1 MSIETEKAPIWYWI
15 VSSLALLW
23 NLAGVYAFIQSIIL
37 QNFASE
43 MEQEL
48 WSATP
53 TWAVIAFGAAVF
65 GGALGC
71 IALLIKNGWAASF
84 FMVSLAGIIVQN
96 IHSYFVSNSWEVF
109 GPGGAIMPIMVI
121 IVAVLLIMLA
131 NKAKANNWI
140 S

>member
-1 MSIETEKAPIWYWI
+1 
-15 VSSLALLW
+15 
-23 NLAGVYAFIQSIIL
+23 
-37 QNFASE
+37 